1 MVAVGTIP
9 AGEIVGTADER
20 VLMRNVRWDHF
31 EALLALRGDA
41 PSPRFAYLEGTLEI
55 MSPSRSHET
64 IKSFIGA
71 LVELYAF
78 EKDIDFTAV
87 GSWLLK
93 DAALARGLE
102 PDECYIVGDPQ
113 KDRPDLAIEVV
124 WTSGGLDKLEIY
136 RGLQVGEVWI
146 VRDGKI
152 TVHRLEAEGY
162 VEIPGSQVFPGLD
175 LDLVMRLVDEPTTSA
190 ALRKLRDALRAEPR

>member
-1 MVAVGTIP
+1 MGTIP

-20 VLMRNVRWDHF
+20 VLMRNLRWDQF
-31 EALLALRGDA
+31 EAMVAFRDDA

-55 MSPSRSHET
+55 TSPSRSHET

-71 LVELYAF
+71 LVEMYAF
-78 EKDIDFTAV
+78 EIGVDFTAV

-93 DAALARGLE
+93 NAPKERGLE
-102 PDECYIVGDPQ
+102 PDECYIVGDPN

-136 RGLQVGEVWI
+136 KGLGVGEVWI
-146 VRDGKI
+146 VKAGKI
-152 TVHRLEAEGY
+152 TVHRLDGSEY
-162 VEIPGSQVFPGLD
+162 TEIPGSEVFEGID
-175 LDLVMRLVDEPTTSA
+175 LDLIMKLVDEPTTSSA
-190 ALRKLRDALRAEPR
+190 MRKMRDALRDSDG